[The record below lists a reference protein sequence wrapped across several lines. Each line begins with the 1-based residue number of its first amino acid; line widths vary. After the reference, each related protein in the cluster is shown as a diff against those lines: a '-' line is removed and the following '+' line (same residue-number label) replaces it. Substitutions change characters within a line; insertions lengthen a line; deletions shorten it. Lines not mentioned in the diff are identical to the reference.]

1 MNQKNVYLASKPR
14 YAILDG
20 LRGVAALVVILFH
33 GFETYIPFFG
43 TQHINHGY
51 LAVDFFFV
59 LSGFVIGYA
68 YDDRWDRMSTWS
80 FFKRRLIRLHPMVVA
95 GTLFGACLFFF
106 GESDYFS
113 LIGGTEPWKFF
124 LCIVLGLLMIPA
136 GTGLD
141 IRGWGETNSLN
152 GPNWSL
158 TFEYIGNILYAF
170 VLRRLPTVVL
180 GMFCV
185 ASAFLTMN
193 LALGWDVFGF
203 FAQPKYDVIG
213 GWSITPDQMYVGFSR
228 LLYPFLCGLLI
239 SRLLPKFITKENP
252 SGSPLGIRGGFWW
265 ASLLLVVLF
274 AVPQIGGKSC
284 VADGLYQ
291 VFAIVVMFPVIV
303 LIGAGS
309 KTTDKRSA
317 KWCETL
323 GNLSYPLYITHFPLM
338 YMQMAWVS
346 SHKDSPVWHHVVLNL
361 GILLVAI
368 GIAWAFLKLYD
379 EPVRAWLKKKYM
391 PCPRKNKRNSK

>member
-1 MNQKNVYLASKPR
+1 MNQKNIYLASKPR

-180 GMFCV
+180 GMLCV

-213 GWSITPDQMYVGFSR
+213 GGSITPDQMYVGFSR

-379 EPVRAWLKKKYM
+379 EPVRAWLKKKLYAL
-391 PCPRKNKRNSK
+391 PAQKQA

>member
-68 YDDRWDRMSTWS
+68 YDDRWDRMSTWN

-180 GMFCV
+180 GMLCV

-284 VADGLYQ
+284 VGDGLYQ

-379 EPVRAWLKKKYM
+379 EPVRAWLKKKLYAL
-391 PCPRKNKRNSK
+391 PAQKQA

>member
-180 GMFCV
+180 GMLCV

-228 LLYPFLCGLLI
+228 LFYPFLCGLLI

-346 SHKDSPVWHHVVLNL
+346 SHKESPVWHHVVLNL

-379 EPVRAWLKKKYM
+379 EPVRAWLKKKLYAL
-391 PCPRKNKRNSK
+391 PAQKQA

>member
-136 GTGLD
+136 GTGLN

-180 GMFCV
+180 GMLCV

-379 EPVRAWLKKKYM
+379 EPVRAWLKKKLYAL
-391 PCPRKNKRNSK
+391 PAQKQA

>member
-379 EPVRAWLKKKYM
+379 EPVRAWLKKKLYAL
-391 PCPRKNKRNSK
+391 PAQKQA

>member
-180 GMFCV
+180 GMLCV

-379 EPVRAWLKKKYM
+379 EPVRAWLKKKLYVL
-391 PCPRKNKRNSK
+391 PAQKQA

>member
-180 GMFCV
+180 GMLCV

-284 VADGLYQ
+284 VADGMYQ

-379 EPVRAWLKKKYM
+379 EPVRAWLKKKLYAL
-391 PCPRKNKRNSK
+391 PAQKRA

>member
-68 YDDRWDRMSTWS
+68 YDDRWDRMSTWN

-180 GMFCV
+180 GMLCV

-323 GNLSYPLYITHFPLM
+323 GNISYPLYITHFPLM

-379 EPVRAWLKKKYM
+379 EPVRAWLKKKLYAL
-391 PCPRKNKRNSK
+391 PAQKQA

>member
-180 GMFCV
+180 GMLCV

-239 SRLLPKFITKENP
+239 SRLLLKFITKENP

-379 EPVRAWLKKKYM
+379 EPARAWLKKKLYAL
-391 PCPRKNKRNSK
+391 PAQKQA

>member
-141 IRGWGETNSLN
+141 VRGWGETNSLN

-180 GMFCV
+180 GMLCV

-379 EPVRAWLKKKYM
+379 EPVRAWLKKKLYAL
-391 PCPRKNKRNSK
+391 PAQKQA

>member
-80 FFKRRLIRLHPMVVA
+80 FFKRRLIRLHPMVVG

-180 GMFCV
+180 GMLCV

-379 EPVRAWLKKKYM
+379 EPVRAWLKKKLYAL
-391 PCPRKNKRNSK
+391 PAQKQA

>member
-68 YDDRWDRMSTWS
+68 YDDRWDMMSTWS

-180 GMFCV
+180 GMLCV

-379 EPVRAWLKKKYM
+379 EPVRAWLKKKLYAL
-391 PCPRKNKRNSK
+391 PAQKQA

>member
-180 GMFCV
+180 GMLCV

-213 GWSITPDQMYVGFSR
+213 EWSITPDQMYVGFSR

-379 EPVRAWLKKKYM
+379 EPVRAWLKKKLYAL
-391 PCPRKNKRNSK
+391 PAQKQA

>member
-180 GMFCV
+180 GMLCV

-203 FAQPKYDVIG
+203 FAQPKYDVIS

-379 EPVRAWLKKKYM
+379 EPVRAWLKKKLYAL
-391 PCPRKNKRNSK
+391 PAQKQA